1 MINSE
6 DFLCIG
12 YSGPTVRFD
21 SIVAP
26 KESNLRTVYNDIPEL
41 TASIEEQGLL
51 EPLVLKPI
59 VNSRNEAG
67 FFIGDKYIVISGFR
81 RYYAI
86 KGSKY
91 TKEYTKVPAI
101 LKVFETEGLEKLAQ
115 LAENTGKE
123 TLKNYDIAVALTK
136 FENQY
141 KLRRDEIVKRSG
153 LSSAKVS
160 QLICCLKPVSEGGLS
175 PEIISVWQAAPNRD
189 KEIPLYKLNSWRGK
203 PEEIQSKLL
212 KNFVD
217 GLNEEN
223 PDLSDESDDRG
234 PKLINKPPG
243 KRKVKGWIKEI
254 DKRLRKDKN
263 SRELQA
269 IKKALRYSIGEVKE
283 PL

>member
-6 DFLCIG
+6 DFLCLG
-12 YSGPTVRFD
+12 YTGPTVQFGD
-21 SIVAP
+21 IVAP
-26 KESNLRTVYNDIPEL
+26 KESNLRSVYNDIPEL
-41 TASIEEQGLL
+41 AASIEEQGLI

-59 VNSRNEAG
+59 LGFNNE
-67 FFIGDKYIVISGFR
+67 DRRLYQVTSGFR

-86 KGSKY
+86 QSSKF
-91 TKEYTKVPAI
+91 TKSFTKVPCI

-212 KNFVD
+212 KNFVE
-217 GLNEEN
+217 GLDEEN
-223 PDLSDESDDRG
+223 PDLSDESDDKG
-234 PKLINKPPG
+234 PKLVNKPPG

-254 DKRLRKDKN
+254 DKRLRKEKN
-263 SRELQA
+263 SKELQA

-283 PL
+283 PI